1 MVSLW
6 DTDILLKLSALDLV
20 QETLQ
25 LLQLSEQDVY
35 LLPSATHYLRKADK
49 RLIYRYGK
57 EGVERAQKL
66 AQQAKFVGFHLEKSE
81 LELLSSVPDID
92 TGEALLYA
100 STYALQ
106 EFWLLT
112 GDKRSLTA
120 LAASPNCQPIAAR
133 LSGKAIC
140 LEQVVIH
147 SLSSYPFEILL
158 SKIVPVSKI
167 VPARECDTA
176 VKVAF
181 GSGNQTNLSHAIGA
195 LDAYISELRA
205 KTGNLLREW

>member
-1 MVSLW
+1 LW

-100 STYALQ
+100 STHALQ

-133 LSGKAIC
+133 LSGKVIC

-158 SKIVPVSKI
+158 SKIVP
-167 VPARECDTA
+167 ARECDTA

-181 GSGNQTNLSHAIGA
+181 GSGNQADLSHAIGA

>member
-1 MVSLW
+1 M
-6 DTDILLKLSALDLV
+6 
-20 QETLQ
+20 
-25 LLQLSEQDVY
+25 
-35 LLPSATHYLRKADK
+35 PSATHYLRKAGK

-133 LSGKAIC
+133 LSGKVIC
-140 LEQVVIH
+140 LEQIVIH

-158 SKIVPVSKI
+158 SKI

>member
-133 LSGKAIC
+133 LSGKVIC
-140 LEQVVIH
+140 LEQIVIH

-158 SKIVPVSKI
+158 SKI

>member
-81 LELLSSVPDID
+81 LELLSSIPDID

-133 LSGKAIC
+133 LSGKVIC

-158 SKIVPVSKI
+158 SKI

>member
-1 MVSLW
+1 
-6 DTDILLKLSALDLV
+6 LKLSALDLV

-35 LLPSATHYLRKADK
+35 LLPSATHYLRKAGK

-81 LELLSSVPDID
+81 LELLSSIPDID

-133 LSGKAIC
+133 LSGKVIC

-147 SLSSYPFEILL
+147 SLSSYPFEILR
-158 SKIVPVSKI
+158 SKI

-181 GSGNQTNLSHAIGA
+181 GSGNQTDLSHAIGA

-205 KTGNLLREW
+205 KTGSLLRAW

>member
-133 LSGKAIC
+133 LSGKVIC

-158 SKIVPVSKI
+158 SKI

>member
-1 MVSLW
+1 
-6 DTDILLKLSALDLV
+6 LKLSALDLV

-35 LLPSATHYLRKADK
+35 LLPSATHYLRKAGK

-133 LSGKAIC
+133 LSGKVIC

-158 SKIVPVSKI
+158 SKIVP
-167 VPARECDTA
+167 ARECDTA

-181 GSGNQTNLSHAIGA
+181 GSGNQADLSHAIGA
-195 LDAYISELRA
+195 LDAYIEELRA
-205 KTGNLLREW
+205 KTGSLLRAW

>member
-1 MVSLW
+1 LVSLW

-133 LSGKAIC
+133 LSGKVIC
-140 LEQVVIH
+140 LEQIVIH
-147 SLSSYPFEILL
+147 SLSSYPFEILR
-158 SKIVPVSKI
+158 SKI

-181 GSGNQTNLSHAIGA
+181 GSGNQADLSHAIGA

>member
-1 MVSLW
+1 LVSLW

-35 LLPSATHYLRKADK
+35 LLPSATHYLRKAGK

-133 LSGKAIC
+133 LSGKVIC

-158 SKIVPVSKI
+158 SKIVP
-167 VPARECDTA
+167 ARECDTA

-181 GSGNQTNLSHAIGA
+181 GSGNQADLSHAIGA

>member
-1 MVSLW
+1 LVSLW

-133 LSGKAIC
+133 LSGKVIC

-158 SKIVPVSKI
+158 SKI

>member
-35 LLPSATHYLRKADK
+35 LLPSLPYRLRKPG
-49 RLIYRYGK
+49 RQLVSRYGR
-57 EGVERAQKL
+57 EGIQRAQQFVQRAGL
-66 AQQAKFVGFHLEKSE
+66 VGFPYDESE
-81 LELLSSVPDID
+81 LDLLSGIPDID
-92 TGEALLYA
+92 EGEALLYA

-133 LSGKAIC
+133 LSGKVIC

-158 SKIVPVSKI
+158 SKI

>member
-1 MVSLW
+1 LVSLW

-133 LSGKAIC
+133 LSGKVIC

-158 SKIVPVSKI
+158 SKIVP
-167 VPARECDTA
+167 ARECDTA

-181 GSGNQTNLSHAIGA
+181 GSGNQADLSHAIGA

>member
-147 SLSSYPFEILL
+147 SLSSYPFEILR
-158 SKIVPVSKI
+158 SKI

-181 GSGNQTNLSHAIGA
+181 GSGNQADLSHAIGA

>member
-133 LSGKAIC
+133 LSGKVIC
-140 LEQVVIH
+140 LEQIVIH
-147 SLSSYPFEILL
+147 SLSSYPFEILR
-158 SKIVPVSKI
+158 SKI

-181 GSGNQTNLSHAIGA
+181 GSGNQADLSHAIGA
-195 LDAYISELRA
+195 LDAYIEELRA
-205 KTGNLLREW
+205 KTGSLLRAW

>member
-133 LSGKAIC
+133 LSGKVIC
-140 LEQVVIH
+140 LEQIVIH
-147 SLSSYPFEILL
+147 SLSSYPFEILR
-158 SKIVPVSKI
+158 SKI

>member
-1 MVSLW
+1 LVSLW

-100 STYALQ
+100 STYALR

-133 LSGKAIC
+133 LSGKVIC

-158 SKIVPVSKI
+158 SKIVP
-167 VPARECDTA
+167 ARECDTA

-181 GSGNQTNLSHAIGA
+181 GSGNQTDLSHAIGA

>member
-1 MVSLW
+1 LVSLW

-35 LLPSATHYLRKADK
+35 LLPSATHYLRKAGK

-66 AQQAKFVGFHLEKSE
+66 AQQAKFLGFHLEKSE

-133 LSGKAIC
+133 LSGKVIC

-158 SKIVPVSKI
+158 SKIVP
-167 VPARECDTA
+167 ARECDTA

-181 GSGNQTNLSHAIGA
+181 GSGNQADLSHAIGA

>member
-1 MVSLW
+1 LW

-35 LLPSATHYLRKADK
+35 LLPSATHYLRKAGK

-133 LSGKAIC
+133 SSGKVIC

-158 SKIVPVSKI
+158 SKI

>member
-1 MVSLW
+1 LVSLW

-133 LSGKAIC
+133 LSGKVIC
-140 LEQVVIH
+140 LEQIVIH
-147 SLSSYPFEILL
+147 SLSSYPFEILR
-158 SKIVPVSKI
+158 SKI
-167 VPARECDTA
+167 VPARESDTA

-181 GSGNQTNLSHAIGA
+181 GSGNQTDLSHAIGA

>member
-1 MVSLW
+1 LVSLW

-120 LAASPNCQPIAAR
+120 LAASPNCQPMAAR
-133 LSGKAIC
+133 LSGKVIC

-158 SKIVPVSKI
+158 SKIVP
-167 VPARECDTA
+167 ARECDTA

-181 GSGNQTNLSHAIGA
+181 GSGNQADLSHAIGA
-195 LDAYISELRA
+195 LDAYIEELRA
-205 KTGNLLREW
+205 KTGSLLRAW

>member
-1 MVSLW
+1 LVSLW

-66 AQQAKFVGFHLEKSE
+66 VQQAKFVGFHLEKSE

-133 LSGKAIC
+133 LSGKVIC
-140 LEQVVIH
+140 LEQIVIH

-158 SKIVPVSKI
+158 SKI

-181 GSGNQTNLSHAIGA
+181 GSGNQTDLSHAIGA

>member
-1 MVSLW
+1 LVSLW

-133 LSGKAIC
+133 LSGKVIC

-147 SLSSYPFEILL
+147 SLSSHPFEILL
-158 SKIVPVSKI
+158 SKI

-181 GSGNQTNLSHAIGA
+181 GSGNQADLSHAIGA

>member
-81 LELLSSVPDID
+81 LELLSSIPDID

-158 SKIVPVSKI
+158 SKIVP
-167 VPARECDTA
+167 ARECDTA

>member
-1 MVSLW
+1 LVSLW

-35 LLPSATHYLRKADK
+35 LLPSATHYLRKAGK

-81 LELLSSVPDID
+81 LELLSSIPDID

-133 LSGKAIC
+133 LSGKVIC

-147 SLSSYPFEILL
+147 SLSSYPFEILR
-158 SKIVPVSKI
+158 SKI

-181 GSGNQTNLSHAIGA
+181 GSGNQTDLSHAIGA

-205 KTGNLLREW
+205 KTGSLLRAW

>member
-35 LLPSATHYLRKADK
+35 LLPSATHYLRKAGK

-120 LAASPNCQPIAAR
+120 LAASPDCQPIAAR
-133 LSGKAIC
+133 LSGKVIC

-158 SKIVPVSKI
+158 SKIVP
-167 VPARECDTA
+167 ARECDTA

-181 GSGNQTNLSHAIGA
+181 GSGNQADLSHAIGA

>member
-1 MVSLW
+1 LVSLW

-66 AQQAKFVGFHLEKSE
+66 AQQAKFVGFYLEKSE

-133 LSGKAIC
+133 LSGKVIC

-158 SKIVPVSKI
+158 SKI

>member
-1 MVSLW
+1 LVSLW

-35 LLPSATHYLRKADK
+35 LLPSATHYLRKAGK

-81 LELLSSVPDID
+81 LELLSSIPDID

-133 LSGKAIC
+133 LSGKVIC

-158 SKIVPVSKI
+158 SKIVP
-167 VPARECDTA
+167 ARECDTA

-181 GSGNQTNLSHAIGA
+181 GSGNQTDLSHAIGA

>member
-133 LSGKAIC
+133 LSGKVIC

-158 SKIVPVSKI
+158 SKIVP
-167 VPARECDTA
+167 ARECDTA

-181 GSGNQTNLSHAIGA
+181 GSGNQTDLSHAIGA

>member
-1 MVSLW
+1 LVSLW

-20 QETLQ
+20 QKTLQ

-35 LLPSATHYLRKADK
+35 LLPSATHYLRKAGK

-81 LELLSSVPDID
+81 LELLSSIPDID

-133 LSGKAIC
+133 LSGKVIC

-158 SKIVPVSKI
+158 SKI

>member
-133 LSGKAIC
+133 LSGKVIC

-158 SKIVPVSKI
+158 SKIVP
-167 VPARECDTA
+167 ARECDTA

-181 GSGNQTNLSHAIGA
+181 GSGNQADLSHAIGA

>member
-1 MVSLW
+1 
-6 DTDILLKLSALDLV
+6 LKLSALDLV

-133 LSGKAIC
+133 LSGKVIC

-147 SLSSYPFEILL
+147 SLCSYPFEILL
-158 SKIVPVSKI
+158 SKI

-181 GSGNQTNLSHAIGA
+181 GSGNQADLSHAIGA

>member
-1 MVSLW
+1 LVSLW

-35 LLPSATHYLRKADK
+35 LLPSATHYLRKAGK

-133 LSGKAIC
+133 LSGKVIC

-158 SKIVPVSKI
+158 SKIVP
-167 VPARECDTA
+167 ARECDTA

-181 GSGNQTNLSHAIGA
+181 GSGNQADLSHAIGA
-195 LDAYISELRA
+195 LDAYIEELRA
-205 KTGNLLREW
+205 KTGSLLRAW

>member
-1 MVSLW
+1 
-6 DTDILLKLSALDLV
+6 LKLSALDLV

-133 LSGKAIC
+133 LSGKVIC

-158 SKIVPVSKI
+158 SKIVP
-167 VPARECDTA
+167 ARECDTA

-181 GSGNQTNLSHAIGA
+181 GSGNQADLSHAIGA